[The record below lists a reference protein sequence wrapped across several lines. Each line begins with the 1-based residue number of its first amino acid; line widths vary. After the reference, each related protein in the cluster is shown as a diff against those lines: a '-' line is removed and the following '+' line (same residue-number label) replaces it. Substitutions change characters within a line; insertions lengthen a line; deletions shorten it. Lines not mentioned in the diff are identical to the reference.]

1 MSISATYAS
10 PGLRVGLLME
20 DHPDAVITYRV
31 GTAAECGVPDE
42 WGGAQEVVIC
52 RIERGGTHPAIEA
65 YKADLLTDVVKG
77 KRVTREPDPERW
89 AALCTKALG
98 RALKRC
104 GYPDDMTDLRAL
116 VLWRQ
121 RNAEVAVIGAAPA
134 PTGELGSAPAA
145 LESPEDAAT
154 FDAAGRAE
162 PDETGGDDAT
172 DDDVAE
178 LVNDDPAT
186 EDELAEVREVL
197 AGLAP
202 SQTTAVS
209 AWARS
214 RGFSAGKPDTGGQ
227 VTDLLNFVSELLH
240 EAGAD

>member
-31 GTAAECGVPDE
+31 GTAAECGVPPE
-42 WGGAQEVVIC
+42 WGGEQEVVIC

-77 KRVTREPDPERW
+77 KRETRQPDPERW

-121 RNAEVAVIGAAPA
+121 RNAEVAVIGAPTAPV
-134 PTGELGSAPAA
+134 GELGKAPEA

-154 FDAAGRAE
+154 FDAAGRTE
-162 PDETGGDDAT
+162 PDAPSVDDGVA
-172 DDDVAE
+172 DAE
-178 LVNDDPAT
+178 LVDDDPAT
-186 EDELAEVREVL
+186 DDELAEVREVL

-214 RGFSAGKPDTGGQ
+214 RGFSAGKPDTSGQ